1 MAEKRPTLPPGV
13 LPNIFDTN
21 PPEMHP
27 ATVIRE
33 AYVGVDE
40 SKCSKAELAEV
51 MARRPAPNIYVP
63 PESTPEAHQPEHH
76 EQSHER
82 NAATRTTTV
91 SVTRTTS
98 H

>member
-51 MARRPAPNIYVP
+51 RARHPAPNIYTP
-63 PESTPEAHQPEHH
+63 PESTEVEKPEHH